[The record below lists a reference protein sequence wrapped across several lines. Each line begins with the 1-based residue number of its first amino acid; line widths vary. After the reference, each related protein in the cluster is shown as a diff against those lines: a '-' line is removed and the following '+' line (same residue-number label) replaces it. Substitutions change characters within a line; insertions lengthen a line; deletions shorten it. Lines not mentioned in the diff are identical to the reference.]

1 MNGSATR
8 SETATVS
15 PQGIGHDRSNHGGV
29 SPWSY
34 YMINGFHQMKHGLVY
49 HYYMVLQY
57 QRCCWMVLIYIYIY
71 IIYHISYIIFI
82 PDLVVFMVF
91 IKWSRI
97 PWCPGCSLVFFLVP
111 RKPRKPS
118 QKILPMARGKR
129 KQSHGENLGEIMG
142 KIDGKIMGKWWYH
155 GI

>member
-57 QRCCWMVLIYIYIY
+57 QRCCWMVLIYIYISY

-111 RKPRKPS
+111 RKPS